1 MWKMRAQDRPIT
13 RTLFLWFLAA
23 FFIVAGMNHFRAPSV
38 YVAMIPPWLPWP
50 SALNAVAGACEIL
63 GGIAVLFP
71 SLRSAAG
78 WGLIALL
85 VAVFPANL
93 HVALMGH
100 MPGFGFSPLILWLR
114 LPFQAVLIAWV
125 AWVTLRAEPARW

>member
-1 MWKMRAQDRPIT
+1 MTKLIFRWI
-13 RTLFLWFLAA
+13 LAA
-23 FFIVAGMNHFRAPSV
+23 FFVLNGLNHFRTPAV

-50 SALNAVAGACEIL
+50 ASLNMIAGACEIL
-63 GGIAVLFP
+63 GGIGVLVR
-71 SLRSAAG
+71 SLRCAAG

-100 MPGFGFSPLILWLR
+100 MPGFGYSPFALWLR
-114 LPFQAVLIAWV
+114 LPFQGVIIAWV
-125 AWVTLRAEPARW
+125 AWVSIVGEQTP